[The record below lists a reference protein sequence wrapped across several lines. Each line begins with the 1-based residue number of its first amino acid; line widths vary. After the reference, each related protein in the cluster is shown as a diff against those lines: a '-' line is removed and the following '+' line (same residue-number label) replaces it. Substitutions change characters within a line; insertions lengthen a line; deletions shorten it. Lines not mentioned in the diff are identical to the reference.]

1 MTSLIQIVF
10 LLLGVL
16 RFFILVHVIM
26 SLLLHF
32 GILNRSQPLIV
43 QLWESLNKLLEPI
56 YSRIR
61 NFLPSTGVVDIAPLV
76 ALIGIE
82 VIRIVLTNN
91 FVSFT

>member
-1 MTSLIQIVF
+1 MSSLIEIAF

-16 RFFILVHVIM
+16 RFFIFVHVIM

-43 QLWESLNKLLEPI
+43 QVWESLSKLLEPI
-56 YSRIR
+56 YRRIR
-61 NFLPSTGVVDIAPLV
+61 NFLPSTGSLDLAPLV

-82 VIRIVLTNN
+82 IIKIVLRDI
-91 FVSFT
+91 SGSLM